1 MTFIPMIRM
10 AITQYGHNCNI
21 QEDIEYQSVSEMYL
35 FCLYQV
41 IKGRYYVL
49 SGDKELIVVRYEI
62 SF

>member
-41 IKGRYYVL
+41 NNGRYYVL

>member
-41 IKGRYYVL
+41 NEGRCYVL

>member
-21 QEDIEYQSVSEMYL
+21 QEDIEYQSMSEMYL

-41 IKGRYYVL
+41 NKVRYYVL